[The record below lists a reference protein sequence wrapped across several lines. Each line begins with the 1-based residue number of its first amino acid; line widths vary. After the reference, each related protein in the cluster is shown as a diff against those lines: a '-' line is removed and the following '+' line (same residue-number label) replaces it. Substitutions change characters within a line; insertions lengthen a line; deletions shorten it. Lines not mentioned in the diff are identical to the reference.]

1 MSFDGIRG
9 YVQLASG
16 LGEATR
22 ARATEVAQS
31 LLMLASR
38 TSPADVAS
46 QVAAVT
52 DDLLASAKA
61 NQESMLTLM
70 RHELASLL
78 DSSTA
83 LVKVTDFDSLK
94 ARVASLAA
102 EVDVAATAGA
112 AQCRGADQRAGN
124 DRGTDRDG
132 QATGEQRARPSRASF
147 AALQPLQLVRHRRPR
162 RPRIPRRP

>member
-78 DSSTA
+78 D
-83 LVKVTDFDSLK
+83 LSLI
-94 ARVASLAA
+94 
-102 EVDVAATAGA
+102 
-112 AQCRGADQRAGN
+112 
-124 DRGTDRDG
+124 
-132 QATGEQRARPSRASF
+132 
-147 AALQPLQLVRHRRPR
+147 H
-162 RPRIPRRP
+162 I